1 MTTASGDPIASVT
14 DATLIDI
21 ATNGIWGPGL
31 TPSESVTDLARALL
45 AALRGEPGVELPAE
59 LAELAADVRQA
70 STVDVTGITVPG
82 DSGEIRLSALTIK
95 LNDGN
100 PHPVV
105 IVPAGWNPYGWL
117 PFLHAYL
124 TLARRGYHVLAYSPR
139 GIGIPGWLSTSEG
152 FVDVAGEKDRADGS
166 AVIDYAEDYFEPS
179 RVGFLGLSYGSGISQ
194 LVAAHDPAERV
205 RVVVAG
211 STWGN
216 LATSLYDNGTR
227 HLEAV
232 RLLIDFT
239 GGPMEEKFDEETQE
253 ILKDFLA
260 GRNLDTVIDWGNRRS
275 PQTYVDRTNARG
287 IPTFISNTWHETL
300 FPVGTVIDTFQ
311 RLTVPKRL
319 NLWIGDHGA
328 PEGPGLTGLLS
339 GLPFP
344 GIAVP
349 MREAYEW
356 LDHYLL
362 GADNGVPDWPEVN
375 AQSMFTYQTLPIP
388 GGSKLITVPARREPL
403 ARWDDFTTAAEA
415 WYLTG
420 GNGSGDGA
428 LSDKPAAGWS
438 RDFEAGTVTEAVA
451 VDAIMK
457 TGQKEWFG
465 NPKSYDLAAF
475 DRSRLLVWTTDPLSG
490 SGGVARR
497 IRGAAGVKLSVRS
510 NVTAATLVAYL
521 FDVAPD
527 GTARII
533 THEPY
538 TVTDLTPNVNA
549 VVDWRLQ
556 AASYDLPAG
565 HRIALVVNSRD
576 PLYSYANMDLAV
588 VTTTT
593 VGSQTGQEAVLELP
607 LG

>member
-31 TPSESVTDLARALL
+31 TPSESVADLARALL
-45 AALRGEPGVELPAE
+45 AALQGDQGAELPAE
-59 LAELAADVRQA
+59 LAQLVAEVRQA

-82 DSGEIRLSALTIK
+82 DTGDLRLSALTIK
-95 LNDGN
+95 LNDGAS
-100 PHPVV
+100 HPVV

-117 PFLHAYL
+117 PFLFAYL

-152 FVDVAGEKDRADGS
+152 FVDVAGEKDWADGS
-166 AVIDYAEDYFEPS
+166 VVIDYAEEYFNPS
-179 RVGFLGLSYGSGISQ
+179 KVGFLGLSYGSGISQ
-194 LVAAHDPAERV
+194 LVAAHDPGERV
-205 RVVVAG
+205 SVVVAG

-216 LATSLYDNGTR
+216 LATSLYANGTR

-239 GGPMEEKFDEETQE
+239 GGPMEEKFDEDTQA

-260 GRNLDTVIDWGNRRS
+260 GRNLDAVVAWGDKRS

-300 FPVGTVIDTFQ
+300 FPVGPVIDTFQ

-344 GIAVP
+344 GLGVP
-349 MREAYEW
+349 MREAYQW
-356 LDHYLL
+356 LDHHLL
-362 GADNGVPDWPEVN
+362 DADNGVPEWTEAK
-375 AQSMFTYQTLPIP
+375 AQSMFTYRTIPIP
-388 GGSKLITVPARREPL
+388 GGSNLITVAAKREAL
-403 ARWDDFTTAAEA
+403 ERWADFTTGGES

-420 GNGSGDGA
+420 GNGSGDGV
-428 LSDKPAAGWS
+428 LSDKPAVGWS
-438 RDFEAGTVTEAVA
+438 RDFAAGLLTEAVA
-451 VDAIMK
+451 VDKVME

-465 NPKSYDLAAF
+465 NPKVYDLAAF
-475 DRSRLLVWTTDPLSG
+475 DRSRLLVWATDPLSG

-497 IRGAAGVKLSVRS
+497 IRGEATVRLGLRSEAA
-510 NVTAATLVAYL
+510 AATLVAYL
-521 FDVAPD
+521 FDVLPD

-538 TVTDLTPNVNA
+538 TATDLTPNANT
-549 VVDWRLQ
+549 VVTWRLQ

-565 HRIALVVNSRD
+565 HRLALVVNGRD
-576 PLYSYANMDLAV
+576 PLYSYANMDLPV
-588 VTTTT
+588 STTTT
-593 VGSQTGQEAVLELP
+593 IGSQTGQEAVLELP

>member
-1 MTTASGDPIASVT
+1 MTTASGDPIASIT

-31 TPSESVTDLARALL
+31 TPSESVADLARALL
-45 AALRGEPGVELPAE
+45 AALRGEPDVELPAE
-59 LAELAADVRQA
+59 LAELVAEVRQA
-70 STVDVTGITVPG
+70 STVDVTAVTGFG
-82 DSGEIRLSALTIK
+82 DVRLSALTIR
-95 LNDGN
+95 LNDGA

-117 PFLHAYL
+117 PFLFAYL

-139 GIGIPGWLSTSEG
+139 GIGKPGWVSTSEG
-152 FVDVAGEKDRADGS
+152 FIDVAGENDWRDGS
-166 AVIDYAEDYFEPS
+166 AVIDYAEEYFSPS
-179 RVGFLGLSYGSGISQ
+179 RIGFLGLSYGSGISQ
-194 LVAAHDPAERV
+194 LVAAHDPQDRV
-205 RVVVAG
+205 SAVVAG

-239 GGPMEEKFDEETQE
+239 GGPMEEKFDEETQG

-260 GRNLDTVIDWGNRRS
+260 GRNMDAVVEWGTKRS

-300 FPVGTVIDTFQ
+300 FPVGPVIETFR

-328 PEGPGLTGLLS
+328 PEGPGLTGIVS

-344 GIAVP
+344 GLRVP

-356 LDHYLL
+356 LDHHLL
-362 GADNGVPDWPEVN
+362 DADNGVPDWTEVN

-388 GGSKLITVPARREPL
+388 GGSNLITVPARREPL
-403 ARWDDFTTAAEA
+403 ARWDDFTTGGES

-420 GNGSGDGA
+420 GNGSGDGT
-428 LSDKPAAGWS
+428 LSDKPAVGWS
-438 RDFEAGTVTEAVA
+438 RDFEAGTLTEAVA
-451 VDAIMK
+451 GDGVMK
-457 TGQKEWFG
+457 NGQKEWFG
-465 NPKSYDLAAF
+465 NPRPYDPAAF

-490 SGGVARR
+490 STGVARR
-497 IRGAAGVKLSVRS
+497 IRGAATLRLTVRS
-510 NVTAATLVAYL
+510 NVNAATLVAYL
-521 FDVAPD
+521 FDIAPD
-527 GTARII
+527 GSARII

-538 TVTDLTPNVNA
+538 TVTDLTPDVNRS
-549 VVDWRLQ
+549 VSWRLQ
-556 AASYDLPAG
+556 ATSYDLKAG
-565 HRIALVVNSRD
+565 HRLALVVNSRD
-576 PLYSYANMDLAV
+576 PLYSYANMDLPV
-588 VTTTT
+588 LTTTT
-593 VGSQTGQEAVLELP
+593 IGSQTGQEAALELP